1 MTAGQKAIVVLGP
14 GRSGTS
20 ALTRAV
26 AALGVELGGNLKAG
40 TSKNA
45 RGFFEDLDILELN
58 YDLHE
63 AFDFVTEASRPLRS
77 RACSKP

>member
-1 MTAGQKAIVVLGP
+1 MTATPRAVVVLGP

-26 AALGVELGGNLKAG
+26 ATLGVDLGSNLKQG

-45 RGFFEDLDILELN
+45 RGFFEDLDIDAELMEHV
-58 YDLHE
+58 L
-63 AFDFVTEASRPLRS
+63 A
-77 RACSKP
+77 RAWRGTVGPE